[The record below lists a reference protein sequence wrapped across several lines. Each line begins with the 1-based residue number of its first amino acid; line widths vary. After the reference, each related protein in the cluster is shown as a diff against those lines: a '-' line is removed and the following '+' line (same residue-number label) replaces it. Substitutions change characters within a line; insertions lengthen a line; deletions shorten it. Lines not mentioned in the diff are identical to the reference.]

1 MGNGISI
8 QITSASPQQTDGLAQ
23 AIAPLLI
30 VGDCL
35 LLSGDIGA
43 GKSHF
48 CRAVILQRLS
58 RAGLIE
64 DVPSP
69 TYTLVQT
76 YDDTICEIWHADL
89 YRLTDPQDVVELGLQ
104 DAFDSAICLVEWP
117 DRLAGGAPQNA
128 LSIHIVAAETDSAR
142 ILTFSA
148 TGPYW
153 EKLLPVLG
161 SVVGE

>member
-8 QITSASPQQTDGLAQ
+8 QITSTSPNQTDVLAQ
-23 AIAPLLI
+23 AIAPLL
-30 VGDCL
+30 VAGDCL

-48 CRAVILQRLS
+48 CRAVILQRLLHV
-58 RAGLIE
+58 GLHE

-76 YDDTICEIWHADL
+76 YDDTICDIWHADL
-89 YRLTDPQDVVELGLQ
+89 YRLTDPQEVVELGLQ

-117 DRLAGGAPQNA
+117 DRLAVDAPQNA
-128 LSIHIVAAETDSAR
+128 LSIHIAPTETDSAR
-142 ILTFSA
+142 ILTFA
-148 TGPYW
+148 AIGPYW
-153 EKLLPVLG
+153 EKLFPVLR
-161 SVVGE
+161 SVAGE